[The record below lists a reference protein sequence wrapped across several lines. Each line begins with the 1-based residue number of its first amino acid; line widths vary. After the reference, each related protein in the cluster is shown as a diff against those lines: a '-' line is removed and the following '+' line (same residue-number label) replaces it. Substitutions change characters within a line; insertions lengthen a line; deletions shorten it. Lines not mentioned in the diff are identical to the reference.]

1 MERYD
6 YIEMSHRAV
15 RVFADDGKL
24 DVEEL
29 EELVKMAMR
38 DGVFD
43 DEEKHV
49 IRTVLD
55 QLSFDDLSKELI
67 LKIEELEQKYNF

>member
-1 MERYD
+1 
-6 YIEMSHRAV
+6 MSHRAV